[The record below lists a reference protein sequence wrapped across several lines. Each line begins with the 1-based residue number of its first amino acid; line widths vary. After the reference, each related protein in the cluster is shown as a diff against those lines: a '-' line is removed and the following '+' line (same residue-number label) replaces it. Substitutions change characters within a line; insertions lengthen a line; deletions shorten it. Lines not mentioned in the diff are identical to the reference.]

1 MQSSENWQ
9 RPKSNNNF
17 QLYGA
22 FNNLHWNM
30 FERFC
35 EDEFISENQENETVV
50 PMRRR
55 KLYQSLQTDISTNK
69 SIFVE
74 NY

>member
-1 MQSSENWQ
+1 
-9 RPKSNNNF
+9 
-17 QLYGA
+17 
-22 FNNLHWNM
+22 M

-35 EDEFISENQENETVV
+35 EDEFISEIQENEKLV